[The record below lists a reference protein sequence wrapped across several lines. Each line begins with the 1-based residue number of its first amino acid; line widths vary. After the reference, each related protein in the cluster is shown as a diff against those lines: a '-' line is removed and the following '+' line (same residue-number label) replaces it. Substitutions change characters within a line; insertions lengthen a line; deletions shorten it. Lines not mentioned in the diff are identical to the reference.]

1 MIPTGDPAKLGF
13 DPDRLA
19 RLKPWMQRWVDEGKF
34 PGAQCLIAR
43 HGQIAYCDQI
53 GMADIESGKA
63 WERDTIARIY
73 SMTKPITGVGLMM
86 LYEEGK
92 FRLTDPLHKYLP
104 EYKDAQVFKSV
115 DDDGNIV
122 TEPTK
127 RQITVLDIMRHTAG
141 LTYGVFGNTPV
152 DQAYM
157 KAGLFDTT
165 KTLEEVSKTL
175 GTLPLLYQP
184 GENWVY
190 SLAVDIQGRLIEVLS
205 GMPLDQYFEEKIFT
219 PLGMSDTGFYVPTD
233 KEDRFV
239 EMYSFNN
246 QGQLIP
252 YVGDFRPDHSK
263 KPTLLSGGGGLVS
276 TTADYFRFSQMLLN
290 GGKLGDVRLLSP
302 KTIELMT
309 TDHLDGAVGFAPKQ
323 GFGLDF
329 MVVKDITSLG
339 TAGSI
344 GEFNWGGL
352 ANTLFWVDPKE
363 EIVAIL
369 MTNIVAP
376 PGSVTLREEM
386 RQMVYQAITE

>member
-1 MIPTGDPAKLGF
+1 VA
-13 DPDRLA
+13 PDEVGLSEERLERLEKHFEAYVSSKRLSGLTTLVA
-19 RLKPWMQRWVDEGKF
+19 RKGKVAHFKTYGQMNIEQGTSMQDDAIF
-34 PGAQCLIAR
+34 
-43 HGQIAYCDQI
+43 
-53 GMADIESGKA
+53 
-63 WERDTIARIY
+63 RIY

-122 TEPTK
+122 TEPAK

-152 DQAYM
+152 DQAYV

-175 GTLPLLYQP
+175 GSLPLLYQP

-205 GMPLDQYFEEKIFT
+205 GMPLDQYFEEKIFK
-219 PLGMSDTGFYVPTD
+219 PLGMSDTGFYVPAD

-290 GGKLGDVRLLSP
+290 GGKLGEVRLLSP

-386 RQMVYQAITE
+386 RQMVYQAIAE